1 MYGSIYAGPA
11 LSQDDTP
18 VVRYQD
24 LHRRHAP
31 ASAGTPE
38 FGTLVVEEPQLPVA
52 FGDVAMSEDFGGVA
66 FGEVPSYGAT
76 DSKDVFTFTD
86 PDNAAYRY
94 RVTWSANPIRI
105 EMLASPSGKT
115 GEVERGTKAYT
126 AILDKAVELDS
137 ASWKPDSGASQ
148 TAAKPA
154 SKSAEKEGDSFWDKL
169 SDTLASAGEAA
180 GEGVSRSVRKRGR
193 GAFAPSG
200 RDERPVS
207 NTEKPPEESNVGKYA
222 LWGALGLAGVGL
234 LVWGISSAGS
244 DDKERA

>member
-94 RVTWSANPIRI
+94 RVTWSANPIRV

-137 ASWKPDSGASQ
+137 ASWKPDSGSSQ

-154 SKSAEKEGDSFWDKL
+154 EKEGDSLWDKL
-169 SDTLASAGEAA
+169 SDTLSRAGEAA
-180 GEGVSRSVRKRGR
+180 GEGVSRGVRKRGR
-193 GAFAPSG
+193 GAFSASG
-200 RDERPVS
+200 RDSRPVS

>member
-94 RVTWSANPIRI
+94 RVTWSANPIRV

-137 ASWKPDSGASQ
+137 ASWKPDSGSSQ

-154 SKSAEKEGDSFWDKL
+154 EKEGDSLWDKL
-169 SDTLASAGEAA
+169 SDTLSRAGEAA
-180 GEGVSRSVRKRGR
+180 GEVVSRGVRKRGR
-193 GAFAPSG
+193 GAFSASG
-200 RDERPVS
+200 RDSRPVS